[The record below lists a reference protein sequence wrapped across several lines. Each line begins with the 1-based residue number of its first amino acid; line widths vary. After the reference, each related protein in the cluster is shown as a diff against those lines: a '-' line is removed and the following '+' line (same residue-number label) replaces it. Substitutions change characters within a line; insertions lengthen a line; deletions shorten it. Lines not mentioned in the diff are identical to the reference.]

1 MSDDKA
7 KELEKDISDIN
18 VKLDNLQKD
27 FALMFNLMKSN
38 AELKTVGYSEQQ
50 KINTK
55 DISQL
60 KIDKKIL
67 LGIGAVIGSL
77 LSAGVWLFTRVKSIL
92 V

>member
-7 KELEKDISDIN
+7 KELEKDIADIN
-18 VKLDNLQKD
+18 IKLDTLQRGFD
-27 FALMFNLMKSN
+27 EMYNLMKSN

-67 LGIGAVIGSL
+67 LGVGAVVGGLISASFWL
-77 LSAGVWLFTRVKSIL
+77 LTRLKNL

>member
-7 KELEKDISDIN
+7 KELEKDIADIN
-18 VKLDNLQKD
+18 IKLDTLQKGFD
-27 FALMFNLMKSN
+27 EMYNLMKSN
-38 AELKTVGYSEQQ
+38 SELKTVGYSEQQ

-67 LGIGAVIGSL
+67 LGVGAVVGGLISASFWL
-77 LSAGVWLFTRVKSIL
+77 LTRLKNL